1 METDMRSTVNPSMT
15 SLVREILQDTQ
26 QLIRQ
31 QIALFHQEIRD
42 DLRKTRDA
50 AILVAVGIGVLAMAG
65 AFLLIALPLVLN
77 WYVPSIP
84 LWGCFAI
91 MGVVLLLF
99 GAILVFV
106 AVHRLRSVNPLHSP
120 AVDAL
125 KENLKWTILPK

>member
-1 METDMRSTVNPSMT
+1 MNPSLT
-15 SLVREILQDTQ
+15 SLVREILNDTH

-50 AILVAVGIGVLAMAG
+50 VIMMAAGIGVLAMAG

-77 WYVPSIP
+77 WYVPAIP

-91 MGVVLLLF
+91 IGAVLVLL
-99 GAILVFV
+99 GGTTVFV
-106 AVHRLRSVNPLHSP
+106 AVHRIRSVNPLHSP
-120 AVDAL
+120 AVEAL